1 MMRGRDAGS
10 GESVAT
16 EGGVNVVAHPIW
28 SSIGGQRAAGAPRPS
43 FMTIWNRLGLL
54 SHGGWYVGLPIFVS
68 YVESSMLLVLLI
80 VLSILALPLLVGH
93 IMFYHAQQIKR
104 RRAG

>member
-1 MMRGRDAGS
+1 M
-10 GESVAT
+10 
-16 EGGVNVVAHPIW
+16 VVHPIW

-43 FMTIWNRLGLL
+43 FMTIWNRLGLVGH
-54 SHGGWYVGLPIFVS
+54 SGWYVGLPIFLS
-68 YVESSMLLVLLI
+68 HCESPVLLALLI